1 MITIRKRA
9 VARHF
14 GCTDIYK
21 KLAMVFLVF
30 LLTACTA
37 GRKTLIQ
44 PDGKKISIT
53 ADAYI
58 IGEVEPVTIKK
69 VGFTMAARIDTGAQ
83 TSSLNAQDITPF
95 ERDGKRWVKFTVTD
109 SKSGKSA
116 EIKSKLSRT
125 VEIKRHGGDPIE
137 RPVVKLR
144 TVLGAVEQVREFS
157 LADRS
162 SFEYP
167 ILIGR
172 NFLNGGFIVDVS
184 RKNSTSPMTEK
195 VNHDK

>member
-1 MITIRKRA
+1 MITMRKLA
-9 VARHF
+9 AASHI
-14 GCTDIYK
+14 GGADIYK
-21 KLAMVFLVF
+21 KLAIVFLAL

-37 GRKTLIQ
+37 GKKTLVQ
-44 PDGKKISIT
+44 PDGTKISIA

-69 VGFTMAARIDTGAQ
+69 VGLTMSARIDTGAQ

-95 ERDGKRWVKFTVTD
+95 ERDGKPWVKFTVND
-109 SKSGKSA
+109 SKSGQSA
-116 EIKSKLSRT
+116 EIKSKLVRT
-125 VEIKRHGGDPIE
+125 VEIKRHGGEPIE

-144 TVLGAVEQVREFS
+144 TILGSVEQLREFS

-167 ILIGR
+167 VLIGR

-184 RKNSTSPMTEK
+184 RKNSTSPMTEEK
-195 VNHDK
+195 SYDK